1 MMPTSRAPQH
11 TPVGRHT
18 CECATCCFERGGYAP
33 WGASCWGRED
43 KGGLVRGLEPVL
55 EGVWR
60 AQGSGVCS
68 RLGAV
73 RKRGYS
79 EDRAVLFTQEPGE
92 TESQS
97 RVRQEGVL
105 LTWGWLSPPLLGCD
119 EGVFAFCSF
128 PHHPKMSSSDTDVLG
143 SYVCLGAGA
152 QPGQEQEASCQLSTS
167 SNASSCFPLFFKS
180 CSPQQ
185 A

>member
-1 MMPTSRAPQH
+1 MPTSRAPQH

-43 KGGLVRGLEPVL
+43 EGGLVRGLEPAL

-73 RKRGYS
+73 RERGYS
-79 EDRAVLFTQEPGE
+79 DDRAVLFTQEAGE
-92 TESQS
+92 TVVITSQAGGD
-97 RVRQEGVL
+97 VADVGV
-105 LTWGWLSPPLLGCD
+105 
-119 EGVFAFCSF
+119 V
-128 PHHPKMSSSDTDVLG
+128 V
-143 SYVCLGAGA
+143 
-152 QPGQEQEASCQLSTS
+152 STL
-167 SNASSCFPLFFKS
+167 AWV
-180 CSPQQ
+180 
-185 A
+185 